1 MECGGSL
8 LIIITISDNQKS
20 APFFKFENLRIY
32 HKSLMFANAVLAI
45 LDNTQ
50 NESDR
55 MVAIKFFE
63 AASMI
68 TNNIVE
74 GSCASKASFIGYLQQ
89 AKGNIRSC
97 VTFTAILLNRR
108 VIDEEQSTDIRN
120 ELIELTKMT
129 GALIVSLQGETNL

>member
-1 MECGGSL
+1 M
-8 LIIITISDNQKS
+8 TIPDNQKV

-45 LDNTQ
+45 LDNTTS
-50 NESDR
+50 ETDK
-55 MVAIKFFE
+55 MVVTKFFE

-74 GSCASKASFIGYLQQ
+74 GSCASKATFIGYLQQ
-89 AKGNIRSC
+89 AKGNIRTC
-97 VTFTAILLNRR
+97 VYYTAILLNRK
-108 VIDEEQSTDIRN
+108 VIDEEQSNDIRN

-129 GALIVSLQGETNL
+129 GALIVSLQGEGTPQ